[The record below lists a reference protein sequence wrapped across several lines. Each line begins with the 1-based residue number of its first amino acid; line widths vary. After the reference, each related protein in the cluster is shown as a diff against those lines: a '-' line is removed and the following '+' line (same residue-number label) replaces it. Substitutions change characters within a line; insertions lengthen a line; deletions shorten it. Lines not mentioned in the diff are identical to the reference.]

1 MYGDTRDTL
10 DPIGALG
17 GKVVSILSIL
27 AMGLKERLLKNR
39 SRYSYFP
46 RGVIRS
52 RRMGTLGITILI
64 RGTIKTRH
72 DKNLLGNFKQV
83 EPDIKCLT
91 RPTFNIKNPCFKKLS
106 KNQIVLVIESVPK
119 FALPLRGIILA
130 YKTFLEAWV
139 ALVCI
144 PIANALGKM

>member
-1 MYGDTRDTL
+1 MDTI
-10 DPIGALG
+10 DPIGG
-17 GKVVSILSIL
+17 MVVSILPIL
-27 AMGLKERLLKNR
+27 MEIAVGLKERLLKNR

-64 RGTIKTRH
+64 RGTIKTKH

-106 KNQIVLVIESVPK
+106 KNQIVLVIESLPK
-119 FALPLRGIILA
+119 NCPA
-130 YKTFLEAWV
+130 T
-139 ALVCI
+139 
-144 PIANALGKM
+144 